1 MTDLLSREAV
11 RLGLRAADRFD
22 AVRQTGQ
29 ALVDIGAVEAQYV
42 DAMLERER
50 QISTSLGE
58 GFAIPHGT
66 DESRKYINETRL
78 TFLQFPDGVD
88 WDDDRVVV
96 CVGIAAVG
104 EEHVGV
110 LARLSRILVVPEQAA
125 ALRSASV
132 VDDVLDVLGAIPE
145 VPEGSAASEASV
157 VRTPGA
163 EEASA

>member
-88 WDDDRVVV
+88 WEDDRVIV

-110 LARLSRILVVPEQAA
+110 LAKLARILVVPEQAA
-125 ALRSASV
+125 VLRSAES
-132 VDDVLDVLGAIPE
+132 
-145 VPEGSAASEASV
+145 
-157 VRTPGA
+157 
-163 EEASA
+163 